1 MHLYSLASKIKSVK
15 VQGAREIA
23 IESLKFLLRY
33 AKKRGIDEKFF
44 KIGNYLENLRPTAV
58 VLHNCLEIVR
68 EKPKVKTIEC
78 LLKYLEKAPEKIGKV
93 GKEVIKE
100 GDTILTHCHSSE
112 VIKVLEMA
120 WKSGKRFE
128 VIATRTEPLHQGLK
142 TVKDL
147 KKIGIPTTL
156 IVDGAVSTVMEI
168 VDKVI
173 VGSDALRKEGVIN
186 KIGTKT
192 IAIVAKFYKKKFYTV
207 GDLLKI
213 DKRPYFEI
221 EKRDPKEI
229 ASIKNVRIL
238 NFAFDLTPWK
248 FIDNVITDKGIIS
261 PKEIKKMGVMN
272 EVC

>member
-1 MHLYSLASKIKSVK
+1 MRLTSLASKIKSVE

-23 IESLKFLLRY
+23 LESIKFLLQY
-33 AKKRGIDEKFF
+33 AKKHGINSKFF
-44 KIGNYLENLRPTAV
+44 KIGSYLENLRPTAV
-58 VLHNCLEIVR
+58 VLHNCMNIIRAEPEIR
-68 EKPKVKTIEC
+68 TIEC
-78 LLKYLEKAPEKIGKV
+78 LLKYLGGLPERIGNV
-93 GKEVIKE
+93 GKEIIEE
-100 GDTILTHCHSSE
+100 GDTLLTHCHSSE
-112 VIKVLEMA
+112 VIKVFEMA

-147 KKIGIPTTL
+147 KKIGIPATL

-173 VGSDALRKEGVIN
+173 VGSDALRKEGIVN

-192 IAIVAKFYKKKFYTV
+192 IAIVAKFYGKKFYTV

-213 DKRPYFEI
+213 DRRPYFEI

-229 ASIKNVRIL
+229 AQVRSVRIL

-248 FIDNVITDKGIIS
+248 FIDNVVTERGIFT
-261 PKEIKKMGVMN
+261 PKEVKKMGVAN
-272 EVC
+272 EIC